1 MRLAKAVKRLGT
13 KAPVALRLSAD
24 LIDRG
29 ATLPIEEGLALELS
43 HLEEIFAT
51 RDAYE
56 GLSSLGRKAPV
67 FTGE

>member
-1 MRLAKAVKRLGT
+1 MAQAATRVAAKAPR
-13 KAPVALRLSAD
+13 ALRLAAN
-24 LIDRG
+24 LIDRALG
-29 ATLPIEEGLALELS
+29 LPIDDGLALEFS
-43 HLEEIFAT
+43 HLHEIFAT